1 MQGER
6 HNLAEKDLT
15 EKYLETFH
23 DVFADIVNVLL
34 FGEQVIHEDELEDGP
49 TESTYKAQEKNIRNQ
64 FRDTS
69 KFYRNSEYK
78 LALLG
83 IENESRID
91 KEIPIR
97 IMGYDYTAYRAQ
109 IDGEE
114 KRKYPV
120 ITIILNFSDT
130 EWKSPLS
137 LFDILDIPV
146 KIRPYANDYKIHV
159 FNIAFLPKE
168 TRNMFK
174 SDFKVVADFFTEK
187 RLGIYNPKNHQEAI
201 KHVEAVLNMLRV
213 FTNDETYDKIE
224 ERIIQTARKGKV
236 ITMCSF
242 AEEMTNKGIAQGIE
256 IGKSEGIEI
265 GKINV
270 AKNLLDLLTDEVIAE
285 RVGLD
290 IEVVRA
296 LRS

>member
-1 MQGER
+1 MP
-6 HNLAEKDLT
+6 A
-15 EKYLETFH
+15 
-23 DVFADIVNVLL
+23 VLK
-34 FGEQVIHEDELEDGP
+34 HEDELEDGP

-69 KFYRNSEYK
+69 KFYWNSEYK

-146 KIRPYANDYKIHV
+146 KLRPYANDYQIHV
-159 FNIAFLPKE
+159 LILLFYQKKPEICLKATL
-168 TRNMFK
+168 RWWQI
-174 SDFKVVADFFTEK
+174 S
-187 RLGIYNPKNHQEAI
+187 LQKN
-201 KHVEAVLNMLRV
+201 VWG
-213 FTNDETYDKIE
+213 Y
-224 ERIIQTARKGKV
+224 IIPRTIRKP
-236 ITMCSF
+236 
-242 AEEMTNKGIAQGIE
+242 
-256 IGKSEGIEI
+256 
-265 GKINV
+265 
-270 AKNLLDLLTDEVIAE
+270 
-285 RVGLD
+285 
-290 IEVVRA
+290 
-296 LRS
+296 